1 MSWRAFMEDLG
12 STAMDRGYM
21 PPNMNNIEELAAQ
34 LSSSDADD
42 VSPLAVGTGVR
53 VKGLRS
59 RPDLNGKTG
68 RVVRAFDGST
78 GRCGILIEG
87 EPKPKALRPDNV
99 ELVTTAQDRVNA
111 LICNLDCTLANS
123 GMNWLRVFSFLEEKE
138 RITGPSAACV
148 AFLHGTGA
156 LKRTAIMG
164 SKMGAEWGRATVQH
178 PLGAPSSDID
188 IVHFLRC
195 AHRRFPA
202 LCDVAV
208 DASGCGQ
215 YLTVNQNVGLED
227 LFTFPSLTKLTLNHI
242 RCTSLP
248 DSIGA
253 LTGLTVLKLFNNA
266 LETLPD
272 SIGALTGLTE
282 LNLNENALT
291 ALPDSIGKLTNLT
304 KLRLFNNELTA
315 LPESIGALTALT
327 LIQLRQN
334 KLATLPETF
343 GALIGLTKL
352 VLWRNPLTALPN
364 SITALT
370 NLTSLGFPTSL
381 STNTTFMNEV
391 PATTRCWITTLKH
404 KGCDITWN
412 SSTGERFW

>member
-1 MSWRAFMEDLG
+1 MPWIKDLFIKNISINKEPFSVMLRILEIYIKIRKDREALQVEVQLAEAAAIVSAVNTMSWRAFMEDLG

-156 LKRTAIMG
+156 RKRTAIMG
-164 SKMGAEWGRATVQH
+164 SKMVAEWGRATVQH
-178 PLGAPSSDID
+178 P
-188 IVHFLRC
+188 
-195 AHRRFPA
+195 
-202 LCDVAV
+202 
-208 DASGCGQ
+208 
-215 YLTVNQNVGLED
+215 
-227 LFTFPSLTKLTLNHI
+227 
-242 RCTSLP
+242 
-248 DSIGA
+248 
-253 LTGLTVLKLFNNA
+253 
-266 LETLPD
+266 
-272 SIGALTGLTE
+272 LTE

-381 STNTTFMNEV
+381 SCWITGTE
-391 PATTRCWITTLKH
+391 RCWITTLKH

-412 SSTGERFW
+412 TLG